1 VAACPWLL
9 APGPDRKGAVGRTMG
24 MRRRT
29 RARRLG

>member
-9 APGPDRKGAVGRTMG
+9 APGPDRKGAVGRTME